1 MSKNSDLRF
10 VSFNKYVREPIK
22 EYAHKGWV
30 LNGNNN
36 SFYTY
41 LVARYKGST
50 THKAICD
57 SYSNLIY
64 GQGLF
69 SEDVDT
75 ESEEWK
81 GFLKLFSKRDQRRVI
96 LDFVILGELSFQIIR
111 QKGNRS
117 KPAKFVHIEKSK
129 VVPSIEDE
137 DGNITSYWYSRD
149 WKDQWKTLNGRRIAE
164 PKQYPALGFG
174 TGSEVEIYV
183 GKPYDLGSEYFSD
196 PEYLPILPFAEFE
209 EEVANY
215 YLKYIKNGLS
225 LGNIVNVPNSVNW
238 SNDDKNAYEKKVKS
252 RLTGSENANSM
263 IISFNGGE
271 ENTTIE
277 SIKNEYAHKQWD
289 FLTVEARQQIL
300 TGHKATSPSLVGVI
314 NASGFSSTADEMD
327 ESEHQLMKRVIS
339 PKQGFIID
347 SIREVLEYFNMD
359 MPLGFVP
366 LTEKK
371 VLADTEIVSED
382 KEGLKLSTECN
393 CGKKKSNLESFL
405 ELGEDEDLETFDLLD
420 EIEVDYNE
428 EIELASTGTARPN
441 AKSSQDS
448 EDFIVRYRYVGK
460 LSNDTRNFCNKMLNA
475 KKVYRKEDILQLS
488 NKVVN
493 DFYVNKE
500 GREVGWGPKGVKT
513 YSIWLYKGGGS
524 CKHKWN
530 RIIYL
535 KKGVSVDA
543 NSPLAKT
550 ISTSAARRKGYKIET
565 NDTLVSIAPDKMTN
579 NGFLKPRK

>member
-1 MSKNSDLRF
+1 MPKNSDLRF

-30 LNGNNN
+30 LNGLNN
-36 SFYTY
+36 SFYDY

-50 THKAICD
+50 THKAVCD

-69 SEDVDT
+69 SEGVDT

-96 LDFVILGELSFQIIR
+96 LDFVVLGELSFQIIR
-111 QKGNRS
+111 QKKDRS
-117 KPAKFVHIEKSK
+117 KPARFVHIQKSK

-137 DGNITSYWYSRD
+137 NGNITSYWYSRE
-149 WKDQWKTLNGRRIAE
+149 WKDQWKTLLGRRIAE

-174 TGSEVEIYV
+174 TGDEVEIYV
-183 GKPYDLGSEYFSD
+183 GRPYELGNEYFSD
-196 PEYLPILPFAEFE
+196 PEYLPVLPYAEFE

-225 LGNIVNVPNSVNW
+225 LGNIINVPNSIGWDSTVK
-238 SNDDKNAYEKKVKS
+238 DEYEKKVKS
-252 RLTGSENANSM
+252 RLTGSDNANSV

-314 NASGFSSTADEMD
+314 SNSGFSSTADEMD

-347 SIREVLEYFNMD
+347 SIREVLDYFNID
-359 MPLGFVP
+359 MPLAFKP
-366 LTEKK
+366 LTEKE
-371 VLADTEIVSED
+371 VVEED
-382 KEGLKLSTECN
+382 VVIEDGKEEVELNSNCN
-393 CGKKKSNLESFL
+393 CEKKKSDLEYFL
-405 ELGEDEDLETFDLLD
+405 DLGEDEDLENFELID

-441 AKSSQDS
+441 AKSSQDG
-448 EDFIVRYRYVGK
+448 EEFIVRYKYVGNK
-460 LSNDTRNFCNKMLNA
+460 TPERDFCQKMMSA
-475 KKVYRKEDILQLS
+475 DKIYRKEDILQLS
-488 NKVVN
+488 NKTVN
-493 DFYVNKE
+493 A
-500 GREVGWGPKGVKT
+500 GWGANGANT

-530 RIIYL
+530 RLIYL
-535 KKGVSVDA
+535 KKGSSVDA

-565 NDTLVSIAPDKMTN
+565 NDTLVSVEPNKMTN
-579 NGFLKPRK
+579 NGFLKKRK

>member
-10 VSFNKYVREPIK
+10 VSLNKYVREPVK

-30 LNGNNN
+30 LNGANN

-41 LVARYKGST
+41 LIERYKGST
-50 THKAICD
+50 THKAVCD

-69 SEDVDT
+69 SEGIDV
-75 ESEEWK
+75 ESDQWK
-81 GFLKLFSKRDQRRVI
+81 DFLNLFSKKDQRKVI
-96 LDFVILGELSFQIIR
+96 LDFTVLGELSFQVIR
-111 QKGNRS
+111 QKGNRN
-117 KPAKFVHIEKSK
+117 KPAKFIHIDKSK

-137 DGNITSYWYSRD
+137 NGNITSYWYSRD
-149 WKDQWKTLNGRRIAE
+149 WKNQWKTVNGIRIAE

-174 TGSEVEIYV
+174 KGSEVEIYV

-196 PEYLPILPFAEFE
+196 PEYLPILPYAEFE

-238 SNDDKNAYEKKVKS
+238 SDEDKSKYENNVKG
-252 RLTGSENANSM
+252 RLTGSENANSV
-263 IISFNGGE
+263 IISFNGGD

-300 TGHKATSPSLVGVI
+300 TGHKVTSASLVGV
-314 NASGFSSTADEMD
+314 NGSSGFSSTADEMD
-327 ESEHQLMKRVIS
+327 EAEHQLMKRVIS

-347 SIREVLEYFNMD
+347 SIREVLDYFNMD
-359 MPLGFVP
+359 IPLGFIP
-366 LTEKK
+366 LTETVVKDSK
-371 VLADTEIVSED
+371 VEEDNGKEEVS
-382 KEGLKLSTECN
+382 LSSDCN
-393 CGKKKSNLESFL
+393 CEKKKSDLDLFL
-405 ELGEDEDLETFDLLD
+405 DLGEEEDLENYDLVD
-420 EIEVDYNE
+420 EIEVDYDE

-441 AKSSQDS
+441 AKSSQDG
-448 EDFIVRYRYVGK
+448 EEFIVRYKYVGK
-460 LSNDTRNFCNKMLNA
+460 ISNDTRNFCSKMLKA
-475 KKVYRKEDILQLS
+475 KKNYRKEDILQLT

-500 GREVGWGPKGVKT
+500 GREVGWGPKGAKT

-524 CKHKWN
+524 CHHKWN
-530 RIIYL
+530 RVIYL
-535 KKGVSVDA
+535 KKGGSIDA
-543 NSPLAKT
+543 NSPLAKM
-550 ISTSAARRKGYKIET
+550 ISTSEARRRGYKLQT
-565 NDTLVSIAPDKMTN
+565 NENEVSIAPHDMK
-579 NGFLKPRK
+579 

>member
-196 PEYLPILPFAEFE
+196 PEYLPVLPYAEFE

-238 SNDDKNAYEKKVKS
+238 SNEDKNAYEKKVKS

-382 KEGLKLSTECN
+382 KEGLELSTECN
-393 CGKKKSNLESFL
+393 CGKKKSNLEFYASDPPTDYDLYQTDFNL
-405 ELGEDEDLETFDLLD
+405 EEDVLEFASSANSEQDTKKWK
-420 EIEVDYNE
+420 IRYAYNVGTSKTP
-428 EIELASTGTARPN
+428 IGAS
-441 AKSSQDS
+441 
-448 EDFIVRYRYVGK
+448 
-460 LSNDTRNFCNKMLNA
+460 RNFCNKMMSLSNSG
-475 KKVYRKEDILQLS
+475 KVFRKEDIDRMS
-488 NKVVN
+488 SDGVN
-493 DFYVNKE
+493 GKFAPE
-500 GREVGWGPKGVKT
+500 GKT
-513 YSIWLYKGGGS
+513 NYSIFFFGGGVN
-524 CKHKWN
+524 CFHRWER
-530 RIIYL
+530 RIY
-535 KKGVSVDA
+535 KK
-543 NSPLAKT
+543 KT
-550 ISTSAARRKGYKIET
+550 QKDGSLYGGNATQNTTKVNVNEARRQGAKLPKNNKDVAIAEIDKTNKG
-565 NDTLVSIAPDKMTN
+565 S
-579 NGFLKPRK
+579 LKNR